1 MIEKLCRAAAVG
13 SNPRSVKKMCLRHI
27 FSVGSSAVLTRL
39 HPPTGA
45 GFSPP
50 RSALQRKPSS
60 PTPFSKKSLP
70 LFDLSVD
77 FSGILSYNS
86 EYDLISTNKTGEH
99 DMTTGM
105 NLWDANVW
113 GFVITMTLLFVSM
126 IIANTLRNT
135 IPALRRLMIPS
146 SVLGGFI
153 LLIVN
158 TVFKNCFHIELYQT
172 SFLEILTYHGLGL
185 GFAAMALRNV
195 EKKRNRSNTA
205 AFDSG
210 VTVVSTYLLQALLG
224 LIVTIALYFI
234 IGSFFASG
242 ILLPMGFGQGPGQA
256 YTWGHTYEVSY
267 GFTSGTSFGLA
278 VASMGFVSA
287 SLGGVI
293 YLSYMRRKGRFSGEA
308 GKDAVDT
315 NMTID
320 QYAGENE
327 IPLSESMD
335 KFTIQVSL
343 VFCAYILAFLFMKS
357 VNLIVDT
364 GILGG
369 LGKTVQSMIWGFQF
383 LFGTLFAIV
392 VRTALNLLRKKGIAK
407 RDYINNFMMNRISGF
422 MFDIMVIASIAAID
436 LSAFLT
442 PSFIIPLT
450 IICLLGSSGSY
461 FYLRFICPRLFP
473 RYNDEA
479 FLSLYGMLTGTA
491 STGAILLREV
501 DPKFETQA
509 SDNLVYHQPWAIL
522 FGFPMFLLLGV
533 APQSIGKC
541 FLTLGICALLFVIMN
556 VILMRKALFKNKK
569 R

>member
-1 MIEKLCRAAAVG
+1 
-13 SNPRSVKKMCLRHI
+13 
-27 FSVGSSAVLTRL
+27 
-39 HPPTGA
+39 
-45 GFSPP
+45 
-50 RSALQRKPSS
+50 
-60 PTPFSKKSLP
+60 
-70 LFDLSVD
+70 
-77 FSGILSYNS
+77 
-86 EYDLISTNKTGEH
+86 
-99 DMTTGM
+99 MTTGM

-135 IPALRRLMIPS
+135 VPMLRRLMIPS

-158 TVFKNCFHIELYQT
+158 TVCKHCLHVELYQT
-172 SFLEILTYHGLGL
+172 SMLEILTYHGLGL
-185 GFAAMALRNV
+185 GFSAMALRNV
-195 EKKRNRSNTA
+195 DKKNDNRSKTG

-210 VTVVSTYLLQALLG
+210 VTVVSTYLLQAILG
-224 LIVTIALYFI
+224 LIVTISLFYL

-242 ILLPMGFGQGPGQA
+242 ILLPMGYGQGPGQA
-256 YTWGHTYEVSY
+256 YTWGHTYEASY
-267 GFTSGTSFGLA
+267 GFTNGTSFGLA
-278 VASMGFVSA
+278 VSSMGFVSA
-287 SLGGVI
+287 SIGGVV
-293 YLSYMRRKGRFSGEA
+293 YLSYMRRKGRFSGEM
-308 GKDAVDT
+308 GKDATDED
-315 NMTID
+315 MTLD
-320 QYAGENE
+320 QYAGKNE

-343 VFCAYILAFLFMKS
+343 VFFAYILAFLFMKG
-357 VNLIVDT
+357 VNIIVDT

-383 LFGTLFAIV
+383 LFGTIFAIL
-392 VRTALNLLRKKGIAK
+392 VRTVLNTLRKKGPIK

-442 PSFIIPLT
+442 PSFIIPLS
-450 IICLLGSSGSY
+450 IICILGAVCSYIYLL
-461 FYLRFICPRLFP
+461 FICSRIFP
-473 RYNDEA
+473 KYEDEA

-501 DPKFETQA
+501 DSKFETQA

-533 APQSIGKC
+533 APQSISKC
-541 FLTLGICALLFVIMN
+541 ILTLGICAALFAVMN
-556 VILMRKALFKNKK
+556 VILLRKQIFKKK
-569 R
+569 